1 MFRVNQS
8 RVVWTLIALAPGAL
22 GVVASACSV
31 GSQGVAG
38 ETEAGAPDA
47 TVVTDATA
55 SEDGGGSDATIG
67 ADSGLSADTGL
78 ADAPSDSQGQA
89 DTAPTVY
96 CATTGTYDGGEAG
109 ALPDPSP
116 QNLRPEHG
124 GLPRRRLLGPARLA
138 LQRGL
143 HAVQRLPV
151 GRTARDHPQPTT
163 IGRTTTSAT
172 PASSSRGRPASHRRS
187 TRALTQRHPTSASP
201 PTAARSRCACAA
213 PIQRSLRS
221 PMGSSIRSGT
231 SATGSAART
240 ARTRRSPDAGPDAG
254 PDAAPPVF
262 DFMGG
267 CDGDLHRGHALLLSL
282 ARRAYQSFA
291 HRNPV
296 ITSRNAAGV
305 MHAVRAP

>member
-1 MFRVNQS
+1 
-8 RVVWTLIALAPGAL
+8 
-22 GVVASACSV
+22 ACSV

-116 QNLRPEHG
+116 QIF
-124 GLPRRRLLGPARLA
+124 GPNMAGCPGVVYWA
-138 LQRGL
+138 QRASL
-143 HAVQRLPV
+143 C
-151 GRTARDHPQPTT
+151 
-163 IGRTTTSAT
+163 SAACT
-172 PASSSRGRPASHRRS
+172 PC
-187 TRALTQRHPTSASP
+187 SASQWVALHGTTP
-201 PTAARSRCACAA
+201 PAYDYWTNDDLGYSGEFEQGEACLASPLDAGPDAAAPYECESADSGPVPMRVCRPDPTVAPFTYGQFDPLGNECNWVRCAY
-213 PIQRSLRS
+213 
-221 PMGSSIRSGT
+221 GT
-231 SATGSAART
+231 DASV
-240 ARTRRSPDAGPDAG
+240 PDAGPDAG

-267 CDGDLHRGHALLLSL
+267 CDGDL
-282 ARRAYQSFA
+282 
-291 HRNPV
+291 
-296 ITSRNAAGV
+296 TAGTLCCC
-305 MHAVRAP
+305 P